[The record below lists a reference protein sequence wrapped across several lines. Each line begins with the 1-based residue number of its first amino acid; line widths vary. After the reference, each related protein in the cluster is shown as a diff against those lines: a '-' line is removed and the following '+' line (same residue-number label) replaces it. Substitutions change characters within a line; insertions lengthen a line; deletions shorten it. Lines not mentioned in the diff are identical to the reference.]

1 MYNKLQINYC
11 VYFRFVNN
19 KSCYRFKDC
28 RFHVVLCTLFWSSSR
43 FNTSLV
49 CPWSASCLKPFCF
62 HQHLLL
68 SLLVKCRI
76 SQSPVTV
83 QLQGIQI
90 ERTTTKFSASSD
102 GSFCIFVRLNNI
114 FAIPVN
120 CICLSKSQKCTIFL
134 IESYLSFFIFI
145 CFSLFF
151 FIYIISSLFI

>member
-1 MYNKLQINYC
+1 MGAESDDDYREKIIWNTVSFFSPIVSCIIDVHYYSYCIAVTVYYIINYC

-28 RFHVVLCTLFWSSSR
+28 RFHVLLCALFWSSSR

-102 GSFCIFVRLNNI
+102 GSFCI
-114 FAIPVN
+114 
-120 CICLSKSQKCTIFL
+120 
-134 IESYLSFFIFI
+134 SYDWITSSP
-145 CFSLFF
+145 SL
-151 FIYIISSLFI
+151 

>member
-28 RFHVVLCTLFWSSSR
+28 RFHVVLCTLFWSSCR

-90 ERTTTKFSASSD
+90 ERTTTKFSASSASSD

-120 CICLSKSQKCTIFL
+120 CICLSKSQTQM
-134 IESYLSFFIFI
+134 YYFFNRIIFI
-145 CFSLFF
+145 VFYF
-151 FIYIISSLFI
+151 